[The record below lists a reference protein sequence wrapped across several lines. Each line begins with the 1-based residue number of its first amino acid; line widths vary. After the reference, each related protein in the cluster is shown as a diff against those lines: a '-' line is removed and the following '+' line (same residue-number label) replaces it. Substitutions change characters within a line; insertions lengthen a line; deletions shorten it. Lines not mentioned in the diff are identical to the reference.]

1 MRTDNLCLL
10 IDDDLDDQEIF
21 ALALQQVNPD
31 LNFMT
36 ATSAHEALAK
46 LALPSPRPSY
56 IFLDLNMPRMNGK
69 ECLREIK
76 KMPHLKDIPVVIYS
90 TSSLRNDVVETLRLG
105 ASEFITKPFS
115 MPELVAVLRS
125 FFEKHHSFVQQ
136 H

>member
-1 MRTDNLCLL
+1 MKTDNLCLL

-21 ALALQQVNPD
+21 ALALQQVNPE
-31 LNFMT
+31 LKCVS

-46 LALPSPRPSY
+46 LALPSPLPAY

-76 KMPHLKDIPVVIYS
+76 KMSHLQDIPVIIYS

-125 FFEKHHSFVQQ
+125 FFEKQ
-136 H
+136 HTFAHRH